1 MIFMVENPAVI
12 QSLLGMEIAG
22 YAVVIIVPW
31 TAEGHGIVKNFFTP
45 SGGG

>member
-1 MIFMVENPAVI
+1 MIFMDENPVVI
-12 QSLLGMEIAG
+12 QSLLCMEIAG
-22 YAVVIIVPW
+22 YAVVVIVPR